1 MLREKENSLKGPTI
15 RSDDLDKENIGLRG
29 ESRPASKK
37 ELDFYIKGPI
47 QVLQGKACIV
57 QKKKQI
63 LGIEGEVGAR
73 LMITFFFKKLTD

>member
-1 MLREKENSLKGPTI
+1 MLGEKKENSLKGPTI
-15 RSDDLDKENIGLRG
+15 RNDDLDKENIGLRG

-37 ELDFYIKGPI
+37 ELDFYII

-57 QKKKQI
+57 QNKKQM

-73 LMITFFFKKLTD
+73 